1 VSRAERRLNRAIRI
15 TPAEDRD
22 RYASEWRGDL
32 SSAAELGISPR
43 EVARGAIRVAW
54 RLRAGRWGR
63 ILIGAEGG
71 GRAALAWVLLFASL
85 PVAFLI
91 LPALWLVLPVAM
103 VVVLR
108 LARQGPWRVT
118 DGVMLGTAVLWL
130 VCTVVYWWLWGV
142 GFDAADA
149 LQPEPDVMKWYG
161 PSFFVGLGAFI
172 TFWVS
177 FVVGVIHR
185 TPNRAAR
192 KSSS

>member
-1 VSRAERRLNRAIRI
+1 MSRAERRLNRAVRI

-71 GRAALAWVLLFASL
+71 GRAAVAWVLVVASL

-91 LPALWLVLPVAM
+91 LPALWLGLPVAM
-103 VVVLR
+103 MVVLR

-130 VCTVVYWWLWGV
+130 LCTVVYWWLWGV

-149 LQPEPDVMKWYG
+149 LQPQPEVMKWCG
-161 PSFFVGLGAFI
+161 PSFLVGLGSFI
-172 TFWVS
+172 TFWAT
-177 FVVGVIHR
+177 FVASVIRR
-185 TPNRAAR
+185 TSNRAVGNCG
-192 KSSS
+192 S